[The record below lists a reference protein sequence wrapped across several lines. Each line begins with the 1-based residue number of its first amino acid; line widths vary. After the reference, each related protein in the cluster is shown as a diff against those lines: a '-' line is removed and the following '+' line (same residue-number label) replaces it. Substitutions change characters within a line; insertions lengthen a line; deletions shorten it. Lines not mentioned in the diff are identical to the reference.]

1 MLDGF
6 IVFRGVHE
14 QEQLHRC
21 LDSCTDEQDGQS
33 HGERHIPEDDGQR
46 DDRKDEREEH
56 IPSQD
61 ESGTIVSP
69 HDSAKLYAGMQG
81 NTGCRRGDDSGF
93 MIPLQSLK
101 YGMVKLS

>member
-1 MLDGF
+1 MLDDF

-46 DDRKDEREEH
+46 DDRKDEREDISHHKTNREQLFPPMTARNCTRACKA
-56 IPSQD
+56 IPD
-61 ESGTIVSP
+61 AAE
-69 HDSAKLYAGMQG
+69 A
-81 NTGCRRGDDSGF
+81 
-93 MIPLQSLK
+93 MIRAS
-101 YGMVKLS
+101 